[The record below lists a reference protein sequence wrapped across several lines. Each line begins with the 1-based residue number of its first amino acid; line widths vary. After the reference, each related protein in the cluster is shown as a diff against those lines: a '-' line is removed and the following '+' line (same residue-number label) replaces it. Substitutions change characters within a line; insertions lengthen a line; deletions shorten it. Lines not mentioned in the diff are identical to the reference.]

1 MLEFYFIKTFLIES
15 ERKRAFRKKYS
26 SYKEQLKSGLE
37 NKEMR
42 AMPTVFRNVD
52 DANPAQKN
60 ESHHSELPAAVAKVV
75 SEDNGPEIRKNRSNI
90 NSQRFHS
97 LSNDVSYIKESKGNL
112 QRDGSGDVCD
122 GHEANNL
129 SAKAVRGLYLMIFSN
144 IRKKFLYRLSIV
156 LANIYHN

>member
-1 MLEFYFIKTFLIES
+1 MLEFYSIKTFLIES
-15 ERKRAFRKKYS
+15 ERKRTFRKKYS

-42 AMPTVFRNVD
+42 AMPTVFRKVD
-52 DANPAQKN
+52 DSNPSFAQKN
-60 ESHHSELPAAVAKVV
+60 ESLHSELPAAVGKEV
-75 SEDNGPEIRKNRSNI
+75 SEDYGPEIRKNRSDI
-90 NSQRFHS
+90 NSKRIHS
-97 LSNDVSYIKESKGNL
+97 LSNDVSYVKESKGNL

-144 IRKKFLYRLSIV
+144 IRKKFLYRLS
-156 LANIYHN
+156 

>member
-1 MLEFYFIKTFLIES
+1 MPKLSIES

-42 AMPTVFRNVD
+42 AMPTVFRKVD
-52 DANPAQKN
+52 DSNPSFAQEN
-60 ESHHSELPAAVAKVV
+60 EGHRSELPSAVSKEV
-75 SEDNGPEIRKNRSNI
+75 SEDYGPEIRNNRSDI
-90 NSQRFHS
+90 NSKP
-97 LSNDVSYIKESKGNL
+97 LSNDVSYVKESKGNL
-112 QRDGSGDVCD
+112 RSGDVCD

-144 IRKKFLYRLSIV
+144 IRKKFLYRL
-156 LANIYHN
+156 LY